1 MTWYD
6 KNMLFGDLMSNVDE
20 SVNESESLGE
30 DPIALDEPNED
41 EVKHDPF
48 EFLNHYKILFSR
60 LLSNSKVWQVQ
71 GFNNGNVNM
80 NMPLVQIIIPEPNAQ
95 QTLINTL
102 DIQVDP
108 FINPPNIVV
117 DDKLGI
123 LHWSQV
129 WARIWSL
136 TQVHPKLH
144 IQILQVLKM
153 QDLSNQ

>member
-1 MTWYD
+1 
-6 KNMLFGDLMSNVDE
+6 
-20 SVNESESLGE
+20 
-30 DPIALDEPNED
+30 
-41 EVKHDPF
+41 
-48 EFLNHYKILFSR
+48 
-60 LLSNSKVWQVQ
+60 VWQVQ